1 MQPNSA
7 THADYYAD
15 YVVLQFFNDVNFAGP
30 GTFRASQQSS
40 SKRRSPMITNRDT
53 FPLHMLSPLLST
65 INIIITPRVSSKE
78 SPSIPLPR

>member
-1 MQPNSA
+1 
-7 THADYYAD
+7 
-15 YVVLQFFNDVNFAGP
+15 
-30 GTFRASQQSS
+30 
-40 SKRRSPMITNRDT
+40 MITNRDT